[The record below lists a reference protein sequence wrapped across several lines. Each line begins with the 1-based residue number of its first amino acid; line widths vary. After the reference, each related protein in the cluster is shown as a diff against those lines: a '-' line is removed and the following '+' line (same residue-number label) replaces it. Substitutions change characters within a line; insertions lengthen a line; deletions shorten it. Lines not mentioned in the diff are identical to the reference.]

1 VAFNDLSFFKREVD
15 RIKQDKKFE
24 KKSEICD
31 KSKFKP
37 KENFT
42 KIFLKFVVKE
52 IDKKKI
58 KKRWLEQ
65 RNP

>member
-1 VAFNDLSFFKREVD
+1 VAIGDLSFCKRE
-15 RIKQDKKFE
+15 IGKKFE